1 VRPQDYRCE
10 CGHLAPEHTDDTK
23 ERCTVAGCGCLGFL
37 HDEESWHAFAQ
48 HMAGRSDELLVAV
61 EQSLSRE
68 RP

>member
-1 VRPQDYRCE
+1 
-10 CGHLAPEHTDDTK
+10 
-23 ERCTVAGCGCLGFL
+23 VAGCDCRSFL